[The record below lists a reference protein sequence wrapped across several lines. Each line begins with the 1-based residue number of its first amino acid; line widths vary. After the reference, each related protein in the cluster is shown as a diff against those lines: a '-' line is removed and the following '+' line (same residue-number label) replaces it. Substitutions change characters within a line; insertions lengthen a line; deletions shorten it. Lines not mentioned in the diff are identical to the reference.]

1 MNEIE
6 TNINY
11 EVVLAWKSRAGK
23 TAVSSFDVQFVKTT
37 PQKAD
42 GIVVKVNKFID
53 GGITNH
59 VKRVEDL
66 HELMKKEVLALIG
79 EEIEIHKESL
89 FDYEANWIRNPLS

>member
-1 MNEIE
+1 MSEIE
-6 TNINY
+6 INRDY
-11 EVVLAWKSRAGK
+11 EVCLAWKSRTGK
-23 TAVSSFDVQFVKTT
+23 NAVSSFEVHFIKAL
-37 PQKAD
+37 PQKPD

-66 HELMKKEVLALIG
+66 PELMKKEVLALIG
-79 EEIEIHKESL
+79 EKIEIYKESL